1 MWKCLAQLLAIEQVL
16 PVGQKVKQLPPQM
29 ERRQKKL
36 RDGREQKK
44 MPQQNHPEESAA
56 ALTCL
61 KTALSAEN
69 HNFIHFNLDIL
80 VG

>member
-29 ERRQKKL
+29 ERRQKSSGMEMGAEKNAT
-36 RDGREQKK
+36 KK
-44 MPQQNHPEESAA
+44 HPEESAA

-61 KTALSAEN
+61 RTELIAEN
-69 HNFIHFNLDIL
+69 HNFIYFNLDIW

>member
-29 ERRQKKL
+29 ERRQKSSGMGGSRKNAT
-36 RDGREQKK
+36 KK
-44 MPQQNHPEESAA
+44 HPEESAA

-61 KTALSAEN
+61 RTALSAEN
-69 HNFIHFNLDIL
+69 HNFIYFNLDIW